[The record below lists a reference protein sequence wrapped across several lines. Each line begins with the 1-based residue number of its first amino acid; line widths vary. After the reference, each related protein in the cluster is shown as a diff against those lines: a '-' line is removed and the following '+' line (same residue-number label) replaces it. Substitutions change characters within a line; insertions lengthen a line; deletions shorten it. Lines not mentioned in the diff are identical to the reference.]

1 MSNSILSRRIR
12 LLERIINKMPPLVLQ
27 CDRTPNDEQITAID
41 RAESLGRLVIMFMRL
56 PATVWISGADKFWET
71 EQCD

>member
-1 MSNSILSRRIR
+1 MSNSILSRRLK

-41 RAESLGRLVIMFMRL
+41 RAESLGRRVFLFMRL
-56 PATVWISGADKFWET
+56 PSTVWISGAEKPWEI
-71 EQCD
+71 EQ